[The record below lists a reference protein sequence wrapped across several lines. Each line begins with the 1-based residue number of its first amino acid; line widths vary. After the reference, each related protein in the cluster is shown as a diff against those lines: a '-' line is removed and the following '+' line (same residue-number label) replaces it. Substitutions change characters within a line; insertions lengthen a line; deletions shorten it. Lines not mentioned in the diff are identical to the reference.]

1 MSEKSSPSGGIGVFG
16 LLGVLFVALK
26 LLNYITWSW
35 WWVLLPFYWW
45 IFILIVPVVGVL
57 IFEGTKEIAS
67 WIRTRKTR
75 KG

>member
-45 IFILIVPVVGVL
+45 IFILIIPVVGVL